1 MTVSNSLR
9 SSNVPEGWRFQLCC
23 FGGSVLKTPQN
34 SREPVFAS
42 SSVVFY
48 RKREGT
54 DDQGYRIE
62 NYLYCWPFQSTK
74 TWDKT
79 LPNLLNNCAISNQF
93 YFCPFSKL
101 SNSTLFTNVFTP
113 FASGYGALLL
123 PSFYYLQDSFFTT
136 LLIKTNCRNKHI
148 KICPAVV

>member
-1 MTVSNSLR
+1 M
-9 SSNVPEGWRFQLCC
+9 FQEA
-23 FGGSVLKTPQN
+23 GGSSCVLVAVFSKPLRIVE
-34 SREPVFAS
+34 SLFAS

-62 NYLYCWPFQSTK
+62 NYLYCWPFQNTK
-74 TWDKT
+74 TWDKI
-79 LPNLLNNCAISNQF
+79 LPNLLNSCAICNQF

-101 SNSTLFTNVFTP
+101 SNFTLFTNVFTP
-113 FASGYGALLL
+113 FASGYGALLF

-136 LLIKTNCRNKHI
+136 LLIKTNCRNKHV

>member
-9 SSNVPEGWRFQLCC
+9 SSNVPEGRWFQLCY
-23 FGGSVLKTPQN
+23 FGGSVLKTLQN
-34 SREPVFAS
+34 SREPVLVS

-62 NYLYCWPFQSTK
+62 NYYTAGHFRAP

-79 LPNLLNNCAISNQF
+79 LPNLLNSCAICN
-93 YFCPFSKL
+93 
-101 SNSTLFTNVFTP
+101 
-113 FASGYGALLL
+113 
-123 PSFYYLQDSFFTT
+123 
-136 LLIKTNCRNKHI
+136 
-148 KICPAVV
+148 